1 MQITY
6 DESFGVVPL
15 LQDGTNTKVLLV
27 HQIGR
32 RGDVFWTLPKGHK
45 EADETSEAAALREL
59 REETGIQS
67 VILKPEHQFSMQYQF
82 IFESQTIDKT
92 VTFFLG
98 VVTNQ
103 LTNITQP
110 EEIAALGWFTKQG
123 ALEKVSHAEVRRV
136 LEEAF
141 AVDNIFGTH

>member
-82 IFESQTIDKT
+82 IFKSQTIDKT

-110 EEIAALGWFTKQG
+110 EEIAALGWFTKQV